1 VGDGKDSDRESGPGP
16 REQDEPIEPEV
27 RSREEVARELGA
39 AATEPDTSET
49 AKEGLD
55 DDGPLRLDKSGALAG
70 RPKLKPVRAHR
81 KKEDAESAAETAGE
95 EPPAGMAAGDEAAG
109 EGASVEDAPI
119 EDGSGKDALVR
130 EAVAAGPRKASLPPR
145 IGTVRPEG
153 AAAERAE
160 AEAEIEIPA
169 GTFLFGESKKSREN
183 APFKIDR
190 HPITNADYET
200 FVKATGHRPPLY
212 WAGPGSPEPL
222 LEHPVVG
229 VDYYDALAYAR
240 WRGKDLPYED
250 EWERA
255 ARGTDGRIYPWGNDQ
270 EYSGANTARV
280 GLKMTVPS
288 DLHPEN
294 VSPDGCRD
302 MVGNAWELTHS
313 PAPGGGVV
321 VRGGSWYDF
330 ALYAKS
336 HFRFASRPDARNGT
350 IGFRCCRRA
359 EERPDAPREVSAE
372 EAEAEI
378 AARRGPEAPVDK
390 STWTAERRD
399 LVLDAP
405 RLRTYVAEARA
416 EALLGLAAAK
426 RPTPVLRSVPAPPDP
441 NAERPLPP
449 PVEKSAVLVDP
460 DADKVP
466 VIVTP
471 PGGEAPIDEPPIDE
485 PPIDEPPADGPP
497 ADEPPAKAP
506 RPEPVPV
513 LAPNS
518 GEEPAAEATP
528 TPATPGSEP
537 ALPRIHIGGGPP
549 VSGGKKAAVAAPGNL
564 AWKKA
569 AEDAVRT
576 EHNRS
581 AASRVVVPRS
591 MPATMWVLLAAGFLL
606 FGGLLVVLVNRD
618 EDPQPGVELPI
629 GPTPAVRSP
638 LADLPDMPS
647 YDAFP
652 WAGDPA
658 RIHDAA
664 DRAAAAALERDTW
677 VLIFVDLDTPEAA
690 SSLLAAHAMHRRLA
704 THDVQVAVV
713 LARPRYETES
723 GALPDEERLAE
734 MVKADGGGSLMDGIH
749 ILLEPADGSGRGLLR
764 LRCMSIDAPVAAA
777 LLRDGLLE
785 TRSTPPEGG
794 FSEASLVGIA
804 SRALELVRGR

>member
-1 VGDGKDSDRESGPGP
+1 MGDGKDSDRESGPGP
-16 REQDEPIEPEV
+16 GEQDDPIEPEV
-27 RSREEVARELGA
+27 RSREEVAREIGA
-39 AATEPDTSET
+39 AATGPDTSET

-81 KKEDAESAAETAGE
+81 KKEDAESAAEAAGE
-95 EPPAGMAAGDEAAG
+95 EPLPGMAAGAEAGSAEAG
-109 EGASVEDAPI
+109 VADASAEDASV
-119 EDGSGKDALVR
+119 G
-130 EAVAAGPRKASLPPR
+130 EAVSAGPRKASLPPK

-153 AAAERAE
+153 AAAERVE

-212 WAGPGSPEPL
+212 WTGLVSPKPL
-222 LEHPVVG
+222 LDHPVVG

-255 ARGTDGRIYPWGNDQ
+255 ARGTDGRVYPWGNDQ

-280 GLKMTVPS
+280 GLKMTVPT

-294 VSPDGCRD
+294 VAPDGCRD

-330 ALYAKS
+330 ALYAKT

-359 EERPDAPREVSAE
+359 EARPDAPREVSAE
-372 EAEAEI
+372 AAEAEI

-390 STWTAERRD
+390 STWAAERRD

-426 RPTPVLRSVPAPPDP
+426 RPTPVLRSVPSPLDP

-449 PVEKSAVLVDP
+449 PVEKSVVLVDP

-471 PGGEAPIDEPPIDE
+471 PGGET
-485 PPIDEPPADGPP
+485 PIDEPPAALRPD
-497 ADEPPAKAP
+497 DEPPAKAP
-506 RPEPVPV
+506 RPEPESESEREH
-513 LAPNS
+513 AQ
-518 GEEPAAEATP
+518 EPAAEATP
-528 TPATPGSEP
+528 ASEP
-537 ALPRIHIGGGPP
+537 ALPRIHIGGGPS
-549 VSGGKKAAVAAPGNL
+549 VSGGKKAAVAASGNL

-576 EHNRS
+576 DHNRS

-713 LARPRYETES
+713 LARLRYETES

-734 MVKADGGGSLMDGIH
+734 MVTSDGGGSLVDGIH
-749 ILLEPADGSGRGLLR
+749 VLLEPADGSGRGLLR

-804 SRALELVRGR
+804 SRALELVRRR